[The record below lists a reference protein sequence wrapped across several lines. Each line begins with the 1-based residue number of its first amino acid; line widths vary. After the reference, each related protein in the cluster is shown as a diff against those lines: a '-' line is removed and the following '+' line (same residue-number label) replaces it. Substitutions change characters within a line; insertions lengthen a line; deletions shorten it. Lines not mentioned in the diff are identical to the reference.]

1 MMMCAYGAAC
11 RSSVCYFHLDEVR
24 ALVLLLWSCCC
35 LFGCFLFVF
44 SFMFCVSFE
53 VVVGFDV
60 LREQYDG

>member
-1 MMMCAYGAAC
+1 MARRVAHPFVTFTWT
-11 RSSVCYFHLDEVR
+11 RS
-24 ALVLLLWSCCC
+24 VLLFSCCG
-35 LFGCFLFVF
+35 LVVVFLVVFFVF

>member
-1 MMMCAYGAAC
+1 M
-11 RSSVCYFHLDEVR
+11 
-24 ALVLLLWSCCC
+24 LLFSCCGLVVVSFW
-35 LFGCFLFVF
+35 LFFLFVF